1 MERKRRLR
9 LIQLILFFAGII
21 LFLTMYAITEKN
33 SKVEII
39 PKKKQNEVK
48 RQLNDE
54 ISNERDVFY
63 NIEYSGLDLSGNRY
77 ILKAKEASN
86 EPNNQNII
94 KMKAVEAFFYF
105 KDDTIL
111 KIFSEKGIYN
121 NKSLDMTFTKN
132 VKAEY
137 EGSSLFAQKAEYSN
151 SKNFLQISEK
161 VVLNDSRGTFSADK
175 LRFDINKET
184 LSIASNENNKIN
196 VNLNI
201 K

>member
-1 MERKRRLR
+1 MDRKRRLR

>member
-21 LFLTMYAITEKN
+21 LFLAMYAITEKN

-39 PKKKQNEVK
+39 PKKKQDEVK
-48 RQLNDE
+48 KQLNDE
-54 ISNERDVFY
+54 ILNERDVFY